1 MREPV
6 AVMLSEA
13 GAEDPV
19 AGDLARAH
27 VQVDCYGRV
36 ADLFGAKEPGSIPVL
51 IFHVRERPR
60 GRVLDV
66 IGRMTIEYPRVPMML
81 LSEAPLS
88 LEVAQ
93 YLAGHGVDVVRLEN
107 GATGEVPAAVTRM
120 FERRQRSLAAS

>member
-1 MREPV
+1 M
-6 AVMLSEA
+6 
-13 GAEDPV
+13 
-19 AGDLARAH
+19 
-27 VQVDCYGRV
+27 QVDCYGRV

-51 IFHVRERPR
+51 IFHVRERPK

-93 YLAGHGVDVVRLEN
+93 YLAGHGVDVVRMAP
-107 GATGEVPAAVTRM
+107 GGSTGDLPAAVTRM